1 MENQL
6 YGSGDDNLFQD
17 RMKFYGK
24 EYELRG
30 VASVM
35 PDITSLSKY
44 IALSYRRNGGF
55 HLN

>member
-24 EYELRG
+24 EYELRV
-30 VASVM
+30 VASIINAWQNFIV
-35 PDITSLSKY
+35 
-44 IALSYRRNGGF
+44 
-55 HLN
+55 